1 MRGGTKC
8 PQQSPTHPQAHPEAS
23 ANPLLRTAETLPSAG
38 TWEGPQ
44 RQRGLLGS
52 AESPPGHTAETRGG
66 WNVEAGQAAGRQPC
80 IPLRWRLC
88 GGQARP
94 KQGQPRD
101 REMALGEWGETQ
113 GLGPRSLRPHSTQR
127 MLHTHGVGH
136 THVGVLCRV
145 TGDWAGYTEQVFL
158 PHALAWTSRGYAHFN
173 IRAGPG
179 PHFSH
184 QVLLTQRFHVAWQE

>member
-113 GLGPRSLRPHSTQR
+113 GLGPRSLRSHSTQR

-145 TGDWAGYTEQVFL
+145 TVT
-158 PHALAWTSRGYAHFN
+158 
-173 IRAGPG
+173 GPG
-179 PHFSH
+179 TPSRCSYRMPWHGPAGAMHTSTSGRGLGPISH
-184 QVLLTQRFHVAWQE
+184 TRCC